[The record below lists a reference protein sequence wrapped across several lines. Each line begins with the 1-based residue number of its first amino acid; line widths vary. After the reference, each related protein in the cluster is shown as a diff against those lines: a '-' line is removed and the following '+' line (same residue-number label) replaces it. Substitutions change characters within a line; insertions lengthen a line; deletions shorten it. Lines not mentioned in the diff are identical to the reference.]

1 MDIKSD
7 WKGTEIIYVEG
18 VGYKILIDM
27 GNFQYVLDTP
37 EDITLSDLSD
47 YSDMRDNP
55 KHTDELEVMARLQYL
70 GPNAIMSK
78 DKFEKGYYNS
88 DILVSVPMDVFVI
101 GGNAYETAKNF
112 LEEIE
117 TAKEETVNKLYHD
130 PEYIR
135 ELGGY
140 LLRNNGDLED
150 ALDQFENTGTYG
162 AILERLQLTQDQ
174 VDKFNMVDTD
184 PVQYRKNYQLYF
196 DSFKR
201 TAKKQYGDVLPDSVL
216 GFLADKTRSGYFTE
230 KEAVDQIQGIF
241 DPYSGITVHKGI
253 ISLLDGEDIQYTT
266 TMESE
271 AQTLLDTYLPSHLQ
285 GEYDVSYI
293 AGQMRNDATFQNQF
307 IEELKDKRY
316 SSYDMYDR
324 NINWASIIANKQTL
338 ANNILGIQLES
349 DDPLL
354 DEIVKLNDYSK
365 ETERLREYGLQTGN
379 NKVRTD
385 IADAMFKTFGQGI
398 ASSRS
403 YVG

>member
-27 GNFQYVLDTP
+27 GEFQYVLDTP

-55 KHTDELEVMARLQYL
+55 KATDEIEVMARLQYL
-70 GPNAIMSK
+70 GPGSVMSE
-78 DKFEKGYYNS
+78 DKFKKGYYKN

-112 LEEIE
+112 LEQIEI
-117 TAKEETVNKLYHD
+117 AQEETVNKLYHD

-140 LLRNNGDLED
+140 YVSNGGDLEK
-150 ALDQFENTGTYG
+150 AIVAYESTAEYG
-162 AILERLQLTQDQ
+162 AVLERLGLTQDQ
-174 VDKFNMVDTD
+174 VDKFNMVDTN

-196 DSFKR
+196 ESFKR
-201 TAKKQYGDVLPDSVL
+201 TAKKMYGDVLPDSVL

-230 KEAVDQIQGIF
+230 KEATDQIQGIF

-253 ISLLDGEDIQYTT
+253 TALLDGEDIQYTT

-285 GEYDVSYI
+285 GEYDVRYI
-293 AGQMRNDATFQNQF
+293 AGQMRNDSTFQNRF

-338 ANNILGIQLES
+338 ANNILGMQLES

-365 ETERLREYGLQTGN
+365 ETERLREYGLETGN

-385 IADAMFKTFGQGI
+385 IANAMFRTFGQGI

-403 YVG
+403 YAG

>member
-55 KHTDELEVMARLQYL
+55 KATDEIEVMARLQYL
-70 GPNAIMSK
+70 GPNSVMSEE
-78 DKFEKGYYNS
+78 KFKEGYYNN

-112 LEEIE
+112 LEQIE
-117 TAKEETVNKLYHD
+117 LAQEETVNKLYHD

-140 LLRNNGDLED
+140 YVSNGGDLKKAIE
-150 ALDQFENTGTYG
+150 AYESTAEYG
-162 AILERLQLTQDQ
+162 AVLRRLELTQDQ

-253 ISLLDGEDIQYTT
+253 TALLDGEDIQYTT
-266 TMESE
+266 SMESE

-293 AGQMRNDATFQNQF
+293 AGQMRNDATFKNQF

-324 NINWASIIANKQTL
+324 NLNWASIIANKQTL
-338 ANNILGIQLES
+338 ANNILGMQLES

-365 ETERLREYGLQTGN
+365 ETERLREYGLETGN

-385 IADAMFKTFGQGI
+385 IANAMFRTFGQGI

>member
-55 KHTDELEVMARLQYL
+55 KATDEIEVMARLQYL
-70 GPNAIMSK
+70 GPNSVMSEE
-78 DKFEKGYYNS
+78 KFKEGYYNN

-112 LEEIE
+112 LEQIE
-117 TAKEETVNKLYHD
+117 LAQEETVNKLYHD

-140 LLRNNGDLED
+140 YVSNGGDLQKAIE
-150 ALDQFENTGTYG
+150 AYESTAEYG
-162 AILERLQLTQDQ
+162 AVLRRLELTQDQ

-253 ISLLDGEDIQYTT
+253 TALLDGEDIQYTT
-266 TMESE
+266 SMESE

-293 AGQMRNDATFQNQF
+293 AGQMRNDATFKNQF

-324 NINWASIIANKQTL
+324 NLNWASIIANKQTL
-338 ANNILGIQLES
+338 ANNILGMQLES

-365 ETERLREYGLQTGN
+365 ETERLREYGLETGN

-385 IADAMFKTFGQGI
+385 IANAMFRTFGQGI

>member
-55 KHTDELEVMARLQYL
+55 KATDEIEVMARLQYL
-70 GPNAIMSK
+70 GTDAVMSEEEFK
-78 DKFEKGYYNS
+78 EGYYNN

-112 LEEIE
+112 LEQIEI
-117 TAKEETVNKLYHD
+117 AQEETVNKLYHD

-140 LLRNNGDLED
+140 YVANGGDLQKAIE
-150 ALDQFENTGTYG
+150 AYESTAEYG
-162 AILERLQLTQDQ
+162 AVLERLGLTQDQ

-230 KEAVDQIQGIF
+230 KEAIDQIQGIF

-266 TMESE
+266 SMESE

-293 AGQMRNDATFQNQF
+293 AGQMRNDATFKNQF

-324 NINWASIIANKQTL
+324 NLNWASIIANKQTL

-365 ETERLREYGLQTGN
+365 ETERLREYGLETGN

-385 IADAMFKTFGQGI
+385 IANAMFRTFGQGI